1 MRFSKREIVV
11 VGAVGVVENGE
22 GVPFSTN
29 PQPVIRDRFEPKG
42 RQAVAGWN
50 MIEKER
56 AAFSLLKSGAER
68 K

>member
-29 PQPVIRDRFEPKG
+29 PQPARRDRFEPKG
-42 RQAVAGWN
+42 RRLRAGT
-50 MIEKER
+50 
-56 AAFSLLKSGAER
+56 
-68 K
+68 